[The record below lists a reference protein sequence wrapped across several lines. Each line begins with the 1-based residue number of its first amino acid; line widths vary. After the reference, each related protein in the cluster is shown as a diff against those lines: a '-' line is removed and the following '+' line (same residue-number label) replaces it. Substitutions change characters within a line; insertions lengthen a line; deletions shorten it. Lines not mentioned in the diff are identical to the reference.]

1 MQKISVQIQD
11 NYLQSFM
18 NYVDNNS
25 ENITI
30 SKDKNLDLVPYFY
43 ERQKELH
50 QIRDEI
56 KNSQIEMVSHEK
68 IGAILKII

>member
-30 SKDKNLDLVPYFY
+30 SKDKNLDLDPYFY

-56 KNSQIEMVSHEK
+56 KNSQIKMVSHEK